1 MGLFG
6 RMAISANRRNLQV
19 AQSIVELAVATPVLI
34 ALLLGAFDVGVM
46 VSDKVIAGAACR
58 QGARLAAEIGG
69 QRTNPGLT
77 QAQADADIV
86 RNVLAVAQAMNYSTI
101 TAVYIYSPQQ
111 PDGDLHPGDPVD
123 QFNGAGNPNGPQTFL
138 FQNRN
143 QVPPNE
149 TMIAV
154 RIEWQYNPP
163 TGFSSF
169 TVQLS
174 EHTMFLASPVLP

>member
-1 MGLFG
+1 MG
-6 RMAISANRRNLQV
+6 RMAISANKRNLQL
-19 AQSIVELAVATPVLI
+19 AQSIVELAIATPVLI

-69 QRTNPGLT
+69 QRTNPGMT
-77 QAQADADIV
+77 QAQADAVIV
-86 RNVLAVAQAMNYSTI
+86 SNVLAVAQAMNYSTI
-101 TAVYIYSPQQ
+101 KYVYVYSPQQ
-111 PDGDLHPGDPVD
+111 PDGDLHVGDPVD
-123 QFNGAGNPNGPQTFL
+123 QFNASGQPVGAQTFF

-149 TMIAV
+149 TMIGV

>member
-1 MGLFG
+1 
-6 RMAISANRRNLQV
+6 MAITARTRRHQL
-19 AQSIVELAVATPVLI
+19 AQSIVELAIATPVLLFLI
-34 ALLLGAFDVGVM
+34 LGAFDVGVM

-77 QAQADADIV
+77 TAQVDADIV

-101 TAVYIYSPQQ
+101 QNVYIYQPLN

-123 QFNGAGNPNGPQTFL
+123 QFNSAGNPVGGQTFPL
-138 FQNRN
+138 TSRN

-149 TMIAV
+149 TPIGV

-163 TGFSSF
+163 TGFASF

-174 EHTMFLASPVLP
+174 EHTAFLASPVLP

>member
-1 MGLFG
+1 MG
-6 RMAISANRRNLQV
+6 RIAISASGRNRQL
-19 AQSIVELAVATPVLI
+19 AQSIIELAVATPVLI

-69 QRTNPGLT
+69 QRTNPNLT
-77 QAQADADIV
+77 QASADAIIV
-86 RNVLAVAQAMNYSTI
+86 RNVLAVATAMNYSTI
-101 TAVYIYSPQQ
+101 KFVYIYSPQQ
-111 PDGDLHPGDPVD
+111 PDGDFHPGDPVD
-123 QFNGAGNPNGPQTFL
+123 QFDASANPAGPQTFL

-149 TMIAV
+149 TMIGV

-174 EHTMFLASPVLP
+174 EHAMFLASPVLP

>member
-6 RMAISANRRNLQV
+6 RMAISANRRNLQL

-101 TAVYIYSPQQ
+101 TAVYVYSPQQ

-169 TVQLS
+169 SVQLS

>member
-1 MGLFG
+1 
-6 RMAISANRRNLQV
+6 MAISASKRSRQL
-19 AQSIVELAVATPVLI
+19 AQSIVELAIATPVLI

-69 QRTNPGLT
+69 LRTNPGMS
-77 QAQADADIV
+77 QAQADAVVV

-101 TAVYIYSPQQ
+101 KYVYIYSPQQ
-111 PDGDLHPGDPVD
+111 PDGDLHPGDLVD
-123 QFNGAGNPNGPQTFL
+123 QFDASGNPAGPQTFL
-138 FQNRN
+138 FGGRN

-149 TMIAV
+149 TMIGV
-154 RIEWQYNPP
+154 RIEWTYNPP

-169 TVQLS
+169 VVQLS